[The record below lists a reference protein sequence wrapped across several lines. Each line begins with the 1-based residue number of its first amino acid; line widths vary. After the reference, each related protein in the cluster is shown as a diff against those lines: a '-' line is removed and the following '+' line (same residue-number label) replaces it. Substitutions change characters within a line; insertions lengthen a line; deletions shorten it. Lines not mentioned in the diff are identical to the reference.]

1 MLTKDQQKALDAAE
15 ASRVLAKAQ
24 MERLGKRLRD
34 LAAHQREQA
43 ERLGG
48 EKPRPQL
55 VLIRGG
61 KDDDA

>member
-1 MLTKDQQKALDAAE
+1 MLTKDERKALDAAE
-15 ASRVLAKAQ
+15 ASCVLAKAQ

-34 LAAHQREQA
+34 LAAHQWERV

-48 EKPRPQL
+48 EKPRAQL